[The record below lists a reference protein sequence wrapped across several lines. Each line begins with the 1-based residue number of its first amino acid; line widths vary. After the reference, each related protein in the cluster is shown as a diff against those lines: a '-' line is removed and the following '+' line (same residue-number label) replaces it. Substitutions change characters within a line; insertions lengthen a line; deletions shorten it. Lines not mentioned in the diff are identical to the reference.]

1 MEKKQVD
8 KAGIISDLILQR
20 LYIKIQFFNRFH
32 EFHTVYSLVKSSAV
46 DSIELA
52 SGEVIDIQSIV
63 SLNEKVM
70 PEYSHIIDFT
80 CDC

>member
-1 MEKKQVD
+1 MEQVD
-8 KAGIISDLILQR
+8 KAEIISDLILQR
-20 LYIKIQFFNRFH
+20 LYIKIQFFNQFH
-32 EFHTVYSLVKSSAV
+32 EFHTVYSLIKSRAA

-52 SGEVIDIQSIV
+52 SGEVIDIPNIV